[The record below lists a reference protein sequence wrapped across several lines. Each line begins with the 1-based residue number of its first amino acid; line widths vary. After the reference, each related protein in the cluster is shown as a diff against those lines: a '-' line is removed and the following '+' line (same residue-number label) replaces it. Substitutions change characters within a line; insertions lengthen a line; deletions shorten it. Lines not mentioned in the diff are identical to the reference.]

1 MKLGKDV
8 FIHSTAEFTRT
19 ELISIGNHVAIDSG
33 FYCTTQ
39 LTIGDY
45 VHISPH
51 VAVIGGRKT
60 GLTISD
66 FCFISVG
73 SKLICGSETFVGDG
87 LIGPLIPEEYKDKQR
102 LIPIVLERF
111 SGTLANSVVLP
122 GVRMAEGSVLGANSL
137 LKEHTEPWTIYAG
150 NPARPIRQRPK
161 EKCYEYALKLGY
173 KYDDYDDY
181 NKI

>member
-1 MKLGKDV
+1 MLLGRDV
-8 FIHSTAEFTRT
+8 LIHSSAEFTRT

-33 FYCTTQ
+33 FYCTTK

-51 VAVIGGRKT
+51 VAVIGGKKT
-60 GLTISD
+60 SLTIGD

-73 SKLICGSETFVGDG
+73 SKLICASETFAGDG
-87 LIGPLIPEEYKDKQR
+87 LIGPLIPEEYKDSQ
-102 LIPIVLERF
+102 LLSPIVLERF

-122 GVRMAEGSVLGANSL
+122 GVKMSEGSVLGANSL
-137 LKEHTEPWTIYAG
+137 LKEHTEPWTVYAG
-150 NPARPIRQRPK
+150 NPARPIRRRSK

-173 KYDDYDDY
+173 KYDDYT
-181 NKI
+181 KI